1 MKRARLRLSN
11 ERTILSFESTLWQKI
26 KVSAACL
33 LLVAAQ
39 SCSKADPE
47 EVASLLDTT
56 MNCDIAVNSA
66 TATSELCINRT
77 AGHYIYSEQY
87 GGRASAPSPSVN
99 AGNGNSSVLM
109 PKGWYDGTG
118 SATFSDGTIAVGVVR
133 NGVNLFGTMGTLDDT
148 GVDAACI
155 LTNDGVE
162 LPLNC
167 SAAKDDY
174 FYTSAYGGRSLGC
187 TNVGQATTNTSPCY
201 ISAAY
206 INQGYRV
213 TASLPSDS
221 GSSAACAIEGVQS
234 AACRGA
240 PATYRYTSEYG
251 GRSLLCVLGFNAN
264 ACWLAQT
271 GYYVSTTDTS
281 NPCTDNILN
290 ALACQTAPGRYVYNS
305 QYGGRI
311 ADCSANDTAGDC
323 FVPTST
329 KSLLESRLDPD
340 KIKNNVSIFGIIG
353 TFSGN
358 GDWGS
363 GAHRNIDTLQIGSA
377 AEAGTYRGDGSLP
390 NLPAGY
396 RSVPKIATDDD
407 GKDTSNLNLEAV
419 DRTGW
424 GSTSC
429 GISDD
434 TVLERIEDCSTTFGA
449 NARWN
454 GATSGNAGQG
464 VWNLVSRS
472 GAKSGSKGR
481 EVWRDERTGQLWS
494 SIIGTASNWCR
505 ASGSSNAT
513 NVSALIKEADPSS
526 ICDSGANQNQTT
538 ADSGC
543 FEGAGFATTHASFD
557 NAGKVSM
564 KLAGTVSA
572 PAVAW
577 RLPTLYDYE
586 VADLNGLRFVMPDLG
601 ANGNLDEWTATLS
614 SSIRSRAWIYNG
626 AQGVHS
632 TKARGLTSA
641 FRCVGR

>member
-1 MKRARLRLSN
+1 MKRAKSLLNN
-11 ERTILSFESTLWQKI
+11 ERSLLSFKFPIWQKLKI
-26 KVSAACL
+26 SAACL
-33 LLVAAQ
+33 LLVVAS
-39 SCSKADPE
+39 SCSKSPSEDELESLAD
-47 EVASLLDTT
+47 STL
-56 MNCDIAVNSA
+56 NCDFLVNSA
-66 TATSELCINRT
+66 TATTELCLNRT
-77 AGHYIYSEQY
+77 AGNYVYPQQY
-87 GGRASAPSPSVN
+87 GGRYNAPAQSVT
-99 AGNGNSSVLM
+99 AADGVALVTM
-109 PKGWYDGTG
+109 PTGWYDGTG
-118 SATFSDGTIAVGVVR
+118 SVAFSDADIAVGNVR
-133 NGVNLFGTMGTLDDT
+133 TGITLFGALGTVNDA
-148 GVDAACI
+148 GVDAACV

-162 LPLNC
+162 LPANC

-174 FYTSAYGGRSLGC
+174 FYLSAYGGRSNTC
-187 TNVGQATTNTSPCY
+187 TNIGQAATNASPCY
-201 ISAAY
+201 IDATG
-206 INQGYRV
+206 IGHRV
-213 TASLPSDS
+213 VDSLPSDS
-221 GSSAACAIEGVQS
+221 GSSAACAIEGLQS

-240 PATYRYTSEYG
+240 ATTYRYSSEYG
-251 GRSLLCVLGFNAN
+251 GRSLLCVLGFNAS
-264 ACWLAQT
+264 ACWLATT
-271 GYYVSTTDTS
+271 GYYVSLSNTA
-281 NPCTDNILN
+281 NPCTDNIIN
-290 ALACQTAPGRYVYNS
+290 ALACQTAPGRYVYAA

-329 KSLLESRLDPD
+329 KSLLETRLDPD
-340 KIKNNVSIFGIIG
+340 KIRNNVSIFGIIG

-377 AEAGTYRGDGSLP
+377 AEAGTYRGDGALP
-390 NLPAGY
+390 NLPSGY

-424 GSTSC
+424 GSTAC
-429 GISDD
+429 GIADD
-434 TVLERIEDCSTTFGA
+434 TVLERIEDCSTIFGA

-472 GAKSGSKGR
+472 DAKSGSKGR
-481 EVWRDERTGQLWS
+481 EVWRDERTGLLWS
-494 SIIGTASNWCR
+494 SVIGTAANWCR
-505 ASGSSNAT
+505 ASGSSNASG
-513 NVSALIKEADPSS
+513 VSALIKEADPSS
-526 ICDSGANQNQTT
+526 ICDSATYQNQTT

-543 FEGAGFATTHASFD
+543 FEGAGFATTHVSFD
-557 NAGKVSM
+557 AAGKVSM
-564 KLAGTVSA
+564 KLTGTISA

-586 VADLNGLRFVMPDLG
+586 IADMNGLRFVMPDLG
-601 ANGNLDEWTATLS
+601 ANGNLDEWTATIS

-632 TKARGLTSA
+632 TKARTLTSA